1 MAVPKRPAHLQVQR
15 VKASHRYIIPIY
27 AATNKRLVELTLLSV
42 SQKNQKHQNGKA
54 LTLLSN
60 PSLFLVGC
68 QLIVRVHRTV
78 QHHPTQVPVSRTI
91 HVHVRTIDPA
101 RTTFLR
107 QKIFRDQRLAWRAHT
122 VPVH

>member
-1 MAVPKRPAHLQVQR
+1 MAVPKRPARLQVQR
-15 VKASHRYIIPIY
+15 VKVSHRCIIPIY

-54 LTLLSN
+54 FTLLLY
-60 PSLFLVGC
+60 PSLFSVDC
-68 QLIVRVHRTV
+68 QHIVRVHRTV
-78 QHHPTQVPVSRTI
+78 QHLPTQVPVSRTI
-91 HVHVRTIDPA
+91 RVHVRTIDPA